1 MPLCANKALA
11 NKLGMTE
18 CRLLVLRPSALPAV
32 PHDGAQ
38 PDGRSADC
46 GAGVGRVTEQLLLH
60 HFATVDLIEP
70 SQHLMGTAKEN
81 LSTLGRGEHPKGH
94 KAGEFFNMGLQA
106 WTPEAG
112 R

>member
-1 MPLCANKALA
+1 MG
-11 NKLGMTE
+11 NKLETAE
-18 CRLLVLRPSALPAV
+18 CQSLPLRPSALPAA
-32 PHDGAQ
+32 PHDDAQ
-38 PDGRSADC
+38 PDRRFADC

-60 HFATVDLIEP
+60 QFSTVDLIEP

-81 LSTLGRGEHPKGH
+81 LSTPGRGEHPKGH
-94 KAGEFFNMGLQA
+94 KAGEFFKMGLQA